1 VTLDRAAA
9 VADAIVVAAGSSA
22 RMSGVDKLAASVG
35 GRPLLAWT
43 LDAVA
48 AAPAVDRLVV
58 VTAPDRVDG
67 LRDATWLPSSVASVV
82 AGGDRRQASVAAG
95 LAELDRLDARS
106 GSGEADHRV
115 VLVHD
120 GARPLVTPALVE
132 AVAQAAAAHGAAVPV
147 VPIAE
152 TVKRIEDGRV
162 AATIDRT
169 SLATAQTPQGVR
181 RSILRAAFERFGPDA
196 ATFTD
201 EAALLEACSIPV
213 HVIDGDPGN
222 VKVTLPADLARA
234 EAALL
239 ARGAMTRTGIGHDS
253 HPFGPGAPLVL
264 GGVRIDGAPRLHG
277 HSDGDVALHAVCD
290 ALLGAAGLGD
300 LGRLFPAG
308 PATPEGVASGDL
320 LEEVVRRVAAARW
333 RPASVDL
340 TIVAARPKL
349 ASRLDAIRE
358 ALAGALGIEPARV
371 NVKASTGNLDGMEGA
386 GRGMSAIAIAVLEPA
401 R

>member
-1 VTLDRAAA
+1 MTADRAAA
-9 VADAIVVAAGSSA
+9 LADAIVVAAGTSA
-22 RMSGVDKLAASVG
+22 RMGGVDKLAAPIA

-43 LDAVA
+43 LEALA
-48 AAPAVDRLVV
+48 GAPVVGRLVV
-58 VTAPDRVDG
+58 VTAPERIDA
-67 LRDATWLPSSVASVV
+67 LRDVPWLPSSVVAVV

-95 LAELDRLDARS
+95 LAELDRLDGA
-106 GSGEADHRV
+106 GGAPADDRV

-120 GARPLVTPALVE
+120 GARPLVSAALVA
-132 AVAQAAAAHGAAVPV
+132 AVAEAASEHGAAIPV
-147 VPIAE
+147 VPIGE

-162 AATIDRT
+162 AATLDRT

-181 RSILRAAFERFGPDA
+181 RSILRAAFERFAASGPV
-196 ATFTD
+196 TFTD

-213 HVIDGDPGN
+213 HVIEGDPGN

-234 EAALL
+234 EAVLGTTSAT
-239 ARGAMTRTGIGHDS
+239 GRTGIGHDS
-253 HPFGPGAPLVL
+253 HPFGPGMPLVL

-277 HSDGDVALHAVCD
+277 HSDGDVAIHAICD

-308 PATPEGVASGDL
+308 PDTPAGIASGTL
-320 LEEVVRRVAAARW
+320 LDEVLRQVARAGW

-349 ASRLDAIRE
+349 GSRLDDMRE
-358 ALAGALGIEPARV
+358 AIASALGLDVTRV

-386 GRGMSAIAIAVLEPA
+386 GRGISALALAVAEPA